1 MDRPDH
7 KAVRGISLER
17 TIRIYFQS
25 WIDKDEEAFR
35 NTFSENVVYSEC
47 YGPEYHGLGQLMQWF
62 RDWNKSGS
70 VLDWNVKRY
79 LETDNT
85 AIVEWRFHYIYDGE
99 EDVFD
104 GVTIA
109 DFNADGRIEKLSE
122 FQSKA
127 DHYYPYE

>member
-1 MDRPDH
+1 MI
-7 KAVRGISLER
+7 RGISLER

-99 EDVFD
+99 EVCLT
-104 GVTIA
+104 G
-109 DFNADGRIEKLSE
+109 
-122 FQSKA
+122 
-127 DHYYPYE
+127 